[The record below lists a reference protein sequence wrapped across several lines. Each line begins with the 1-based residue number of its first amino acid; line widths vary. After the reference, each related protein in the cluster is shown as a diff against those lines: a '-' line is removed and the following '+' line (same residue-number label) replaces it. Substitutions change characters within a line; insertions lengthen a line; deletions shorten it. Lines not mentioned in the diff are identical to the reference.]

1 MGIKL
6 ENYVVRNI
14 NKYPAC
20 GFNGRAKIF
29 TDVKTVTVDN
39 AVDVLSNALA
49 IHAKNAAQIDY
60 LWRYYRGEQDI
71 QFKKKYTREK
81 INEKVCVN
89 RAYQIVTFHS
99 SFFLSEPIQYISH
112 GGDSDG
118 LFEEV
123 NQLNEYMRLAGKE
136 GHDKELVDWMHICG
150 LGERLILRPE
160 PGDDAPFSIFTAD
173 PRKAFAIYYSGI
185 GEEQVAGVTLG
196 KDEKGNM
203 QADIYTKTEHIV
215 VVGDTATVVS
225 SHQYDGIPLIEYE
238 LNTARM
244 GVFEAAL
251 SILNSINT
259 MESNAADSIVDYV
272 NGFDVFQNC
281 DIEDGAYSELASGGQ
296 AVKVKTSSPG
306 MEAKVYRIASE
317 LNQQG
322 VQTRINDL
330 TDAYIEICGM
340 PNRNGGSST
349 SDTGS
354 AVLLRDG
361 WSDAMSRASDTEK
374 MFRKSEWIFDK
385 VALNICRIQGIEV
398 PDISKFEPKFSRNN
412 LANLQS
418 KVQALCEMLNNPK
431 VHPKYAF
438 QLSGLFDDAEKAYT
452 VSDEYY
458 RNIIAEREAE
468 LDRSLEATRQAVRSY
483 ESSETV

>member
-1 MGIKL
+1 M
-6 ENYVVRNI
+6 
-14 NKYPAC
+14 
-20 GFNGRAKIF
+20 
-29 TDVKTVTVDN
+29 
-39 AVDVLSNALA
+39 
-49 IHAKNAAQIDY
+49 
-60 LWRYYRGEQDI
+60 
-71 QFKKKYTREK
+71 
-81 INEKVCVN
+81 
-89 RAYQIVTFHS
+89 
-99 SFFLSEPIQYISH
+99 
-112 GGDSDG
+112 
-118 LFEEV
+118 
-123 NQLNEYMRLAGKE
+123 
-136 GHDKELVDWMHICG
+136 
-150 LGERLILRPE
+150 
-160 PGDDAPFSIFTAD
+160 
-173 PRKAFAIYYSGI
+173 
-185 GEEQVAGVTLG
+185 
-196 KDEKGNM
+196 
-203 QADIYTKTEHIV
+203 
-215 VVGDTATVVS
+215 
-225 SHQYDGIPLIEYE
+225 
-238 LNTARM
+238 
-244 GVFEAAL
+244 
-251 SILNSINT
+251 
-259 MESNAADSIVDYV
+259 
-272 NGFDVFQNC
+272 
-281 DIEDGAYSELASGGQ
+281 ASGGQ